1 MSKYLAIFLILG
13 ASWAQASALC
23 TESWYRSI
31 DEKVATS
38 DGQGHGPDVGS
49 DEWKSVI
56 EFKFGI
62 RDKADVPSR
71 DNESWCQYIDQIVRQ
86 SGMPS
91 GRNKNPGTA
100 AGAQGPSYDC
110 GKVEPGSIEAMI
122 CEDEELC
129 ALDRKLAAVYA
140 AASKKAISERPPQLT
155 AEQRGWIKGRN
166 ECRKSDDKRVCV
178 QDAYQR
184 RIAELEARYRLV
196 AGRGPV
202 RFMCGDNPANEVVA
216 TFYPTDPPTL
226 VAEHGDSV
234 SLMYKQTSD
243 SGTKYVGRN
252 ESILLGKHKEKA
264 LITWGYGAPE
274 MHCKKVP

>member
-13 ASWAQASALC
+13 ASWAQASSLC

-56 EFKFGI
+56 EFKLGV
-62 RDKADVPSR
+62 RDKPDVPSR
-71 DNESWCQYIDQIVRQ
+71 DSESWCQYIDQIVRE
-86 SGMPS
+86 GHTPS
-91 GRNKNPGTA
+91 GSDKNSGTA
-100 AGAQGPSYDC
+100 ALAQGPSYDC
-110 GKVEPGSIEAMI
+110 DKVKPSSIEAMI
-122 CEDEELC
+122 CEDEELS

-140 AASKKAISERPPQLT
+140 AASKKAVSERTPQLT

-166 ECRKSDDKRVCV
+166 ECWKSDDKRGCV
-178 QDAYQR
+178 RDEYQR

-226 VAEHGDSV
+226 IAERGDSV
-234 SLMYKQTSD
+234 SLMYKQPSD
-243 SGTKYVGRN
+243 SGIKYQGRN
-252 ESILLGKHKEKA
+252 ESILLGKHKGKA

-274 MHCKKVP
+274 MRCKKVP